1 MQGKV
6 SGVRKQSVAFLL
18 FSLVFTFT
26 GMGLM
31 GCGGSSSQPLSVTV
45 TASSSTVDG
54 ADKIT
59 VTAAV
64 ANDKAAAG
72 VTWAM
77 TGAGALSNTST
88 SGATYTAPAPTASSQ
103 SATITA
109 TSVADATKTA
119 SVTITIPAAPA
130 ITTGTLT
137 PGAVGAAYSEALVVT
152 GGIAPYTWKLTSGTL
167 PSCISIVTSGNSTVL
182 SGTPSASCAGT
193 YNNLVFTVTDSGT
206 PTALTATTVALSLTI
221 APAAPITFSAPTLPA
236 GILNTS
242 YTGSVA
248 ASGGAGTLTY
258 SLASGSALPAGLSL
272 STAGA
277 ITGTPTAVGTKSFTI
292 VAADAFGDTAQQA
305 SDSITV
311 NYPALK
317 VTAATLATGYV
328 GSNYSQTLA
337 ATGGSGSGYAWTLSG
352 GTTLPAGLSLSSGG
366 AITGKPTGTGTTSFT
381 AKVTDS
387 ASNTATGNFSITV
400 DAGVSFTT
408 AATLPNAYVG
418 SNYSQTLAATGGSGT
433 GYTYAVSS
441 GSTLPAGISIS
452 SAGVLSGKPTATGN
466 PTFSITATDSV
477 GNTASTTF
485 TLPILAGV
493 SISVPTLPVGYNG
506 TAYPSTT
513 VTASGGSGAGYT
525 WSWAAA
531 SGSTLP
537 GGLTFTGGVI
547 AGTASNTGAASTVS
561 NVVISV
567 TDSVGNTSTANAS
580 ITIEA
585 SVAISTGATLP
596 GATIN
601 AAYSQSLAATGGAGG
616 YTWATNS
623 AGTSS
628 LAALNLTLASSGLV
642 SGTPTST
649 GTATFAAT
657 VTDSQSHTATVTFNV
672 TATNALTVTTT
683 SLPLTYTNTAYSQTL
698 SAAGGSGTGYTWT
711 TTGTSN
717 LATFN
722 LTLSSAGVLSG
733 TPTTAGTASFT
744 AKVTDSLGATATQA
758 LSVVIDAPLTITTST
773 TLPTGYN
780 GTAYSQSLAATGGS
794 GSGYTWA
801 LANSTT
807 LPAGL
812 TLTGNTIGGTPT
824 ATGTT
829 TFSLKVTDSLG
840 GSKTSSFSITVN
852 AGVSIT
858 TGTTLPQGYVGNA
871 GYSKQLAASGGSGTG
886 YTWTLNSG
894 SNLPAGLTL
903 SSGGLI
909 SGKPTTAGPNSFSI
923 KVTDSVSNS
932 ASATFSL
939 TVGNGISITPPSLP
953 AGYPGTPYTPVN
965 LGYSG
970 GSGAGIQWSWA
981 AASGSSLPSGLTLS
995 TAGQISGTPANATN
1009 SNVVSN
1015 VILTVSDGAGNT
1027 ASTTVSITIEATLAI
1042 SNGATLPGATINA
1055 AYSQSLVAT
1064 GGGGSYTWATNSAG
1078 TGSLA
1083 AINLT
1088 LNSSGQVSGTPLSTG
1103 TATFAATV
1111 TDSQSHTAT
1120 VTFTVTASNVLTIS
1134 TGSLPNGYSGKAYS
1148 QTLSAAGGSGTGY
1161 TWTTSGSNNLS
1172 TFNLT
1177 LSTAGV
1183 LSGTPAVTGTASFT
1197 AKVTD
1202 SLSNTATQSY
1212 SFTIGAPLSIPAA
1225 SPNPWPSGTVNQSYS
1240 SSISASG
1247 GSGSGYTWF
1256 VNGSQV
1262 TGAGVA
1268 LADNLSVSVNGL
1280 NQLTVTG
1287 TPNAIQSVSIPNVS
1301 VTDSLGNSFGTIT
1314 YTIQINSAGSQVSG
1328 QLFINSCSL
1337 STYPTFTVKLMQG
1350 STVVQTTSSDGS
1362 GNYSFNG
1369 VQNGTYSVVPS
1380 ITGPSSVFY
1389 PASFTNLVVSNGNL
1403 SGKNFSVNLGVTVS
1417 GNISY
1422 TGTNTG
1428 QVYVELNNSNC
1439 GGNNPNGTS
1448 ITEAQLTAGGAFT
1461 LRGVPPGNYTFQGG
1475 MDMFGHGAE
1484 NALDPSIQ
1492 TASLTVG
1499 TTNVSNVALTLL
1511 DSTVTTP
1518 TAGPKLNAIS
1528 PTNLG
1533 VVVNFGAI
1541 TDNSGLET
1549 VNGYTIQWSTGTSFT
1564 STSSYAFA
1572 ANGKKAPV
1580 WILNNGL
1587 ANMTGSF
1594 NNGTVYYFRARG
1606 ELPGGVHTPWTYYGS
1621 QTTPTPV
1628 TVGAL
1633 AASAST
1639 WNISGAVTIPSTITV
1654 SPSAPLYVGFFNQST
1669 GQAYAT
1675 LITTPT
1681 NASPNAFS
1689 FNVPNTSTPYFFFA
1703 ILDQNRDGLIDIGDI
1718 SNTGDNNNSSTT
1730 PTGNLTNQNVTLP
1743 TANSTAAVTTNFY
1756 TQINQYGTSTGYG
1769 VNFDIRAGNKLPV
1782 AVALTAAS
1790 NPNVVLPVDIGA
1802 CLQNCGN
1809 PQYQYN
1815 SSLGDVAP
1823 VVGDTYTFTVTYSD
1837 GSAPVNVVGTV
1848 TAVFSAANAPTNL
1861 APTGTSST
1869 SITPTFTWTYPAN
1882 ASNYTYQFYMNDSN
1896 GNTIWQIPGNNS
1908 NLSGFPSTVADIV
1921 WGTDPTGDSSN
1932 SPSVSSL
1939 TSGTTYNWQL
1949 QAQDAN
1955 GNQAR
1960 TQVYY
1965 IP

>member
-1 MQGKV
+1 MQGIV
-6 SGVRKQSVAFLL
+6 SGLRKQSVVFLL

-26 GMGLM
+26 GMSLM
-31 GCGGSSSQPLSVTV
+31 GCGGSSSKPLGVTV

-59 VTAAV
+59 VTATV

-130 ITTGTLT
+130 ITTAALS
-137 PGAVGAAYSEALVVT
+137 PGSVGSVYSQSLVAT

-167 PSCISIVTSGNSTVL
+167 PSCLSIVTSGSSTTL
-182 SGTPSASCAGT
+182 TGTPTPACAGT
-193 YNNLVFTVTDSGT
+193 YNNLIFTVTDSGT
-206 PTALTATTVALSLTI
+206 PTALTATTVSLSITI
-221 APAAPITFSAPTLPA
+221 APAPAILFGAPTLPA
-236 GILNTS
+236 GTLNSS

-248 ASGGAGTLTY
+248 ATGGAGTLTY
-258 SLASGSALPAGLSL
+258 SLASGSSLPAGLSL

-277 ITGTPTAVGTKSFTI
+277 ITGKPTAVGTKTFS
-292 VAADAFGDTAQQA
+292 VAAADAFGDSAQQNG
-305 SDSITV
+305 DSITI
-311 NYPALK
+311 NYPALN
-317 VTAATLATGYV
+317 VTSATLPSGYV
-328 GSNYSQTLA
+328 GSSYSQTLA
-337 ATGGSGSGYAWTLSG
+337 ATGGSGFPYSWSLSG

-366 AITGKPTGTGTTSFT
+366 AITGKPTATGTTNFT

-387 ASNTATGNFSITV
+387 AGNTATGNFAIAV
-400 DAGVSFTT
+400 NAGVSFTT
-408 AATLPNAYVG
+408 GTTLPSAYVG
-418 SNYSQTLAATGGSGT
+418 SNYSQTVAATGGSGL
-433 GYTYAVSS
+433 GYTYALSS
-441 GSTLPAGISIS
+441 GSTLPAGLSLT

-466 PTFSITATDSV
+466 PTFGITATDSV
-477 GNTASTTF
+477 GNTASATF
-485 TLPILAGV
+485 TLPILAG
-493 SISVPTLPVGYNG
+493 ITITVPTLPMGYNG
-506 TAYPSTT
+506 AAYPSTT
-513 VTASGGSGAGYT
+513 VSATGGSGAGYT

-531 SGSTLP
+531 SGSSLP
-537 GGLTFTGGVI
+537 GGLTFTNGII
-547 AGTASNTGAASTVS
+547 AGTASNTGTTSTVS
-561 NVVISV
+561 SVVISV
-567 TDSVGNTSTANAS
+567 TDGAGNTATANAS

-601 AAYSQSLAATGGAGG
+601 AAYSQTLAATGGAGG
-616 YTWATNS
+616 YSWTTNS

-628 LAALNLTLASSGLV
+628 LAAINLTLASSGLV
-642 SGTPTST
+642 SGTPTSA
-649 GTATFAAT
+649 GTASFAAT
-657 VTDSQSHTATVTFNV
+657 VTDSQSHAATVTFTV

-683 SLPLTYTNTAYSQTL
+683 TLPLGYTNTAYSQTL
-698 SAAGGSGTGYTWT
+698 GAAGGSGTGYTWT

-717 LATFN
+717 LATYN
-722 LTLSSAGVLSG
+722 LTLSSAGVVSG
-733 TPTTAGTASFT
+733 TPTTAGTASFS

-758 LSVVIDAPLTITTST
+758 LSVVVDAPLVISTST

-780 GTAYSQSLAATGGS
+780 GTHYSQSLAATGGS
-794 GSGYTWA
+794 GSGYSWA

-812 TLTGNTIGGTPT
+812 TLSGSTISGTPT
-824 ATGTT
+824 ATGTAS
-829 TFSLKVTDSLG
+829 FSLKVTDSVG

-858 TGTTLPQGYVGNA
+858 TGTTLPAGYVGN
-871 GYSKQLAASGGSGTG
+871 GSYSQQLAASGGSGTG
-886 YTWTLNSG
+886 YAWTLNSG
-894 SNLPAGLTL
+894 SNLPAGLSL
-903 SSGGLI
+903 STGGLI
-909 SGKPTTAGPNSFSI
+909 TGNPTTANSYSFSI
-923 KVTDSVSNS
+923 KATDSVGNS
-932 ASATFSL
+932 ANASFSL
-939 TVGNGISITPPSLP
+939 TIGTGISITQPSLP
-953 AGYPGTPYTPVN
+953 IGYPGTPYTPIN

-970 GSGAGIQWSWA
+970 GSGAGIQWSWVA
-981 AASGSSLPSGLTLS
+981 APGSTLPSGLSLS

-1009 SNVVSN
+1009 ASVVSN
-1015 VILTVSDGAGNT
+1015 VVITVKDSAGNT
-1027 ASTTVSITIEATLAI
+1027 ANTTTSITIEATLAI
-1042 SNGATLPGATINA
+1042 STGATLPGATINA
-1055 AYSQSLVAT
+1055 AYSHSLAAT
-1064 GGGGSYTWATNSAG
+1064 GGSNGYSWATNSAG
-1078 TGSLA
+1078 TSSLA

-1088 LNSSGQVSGTPLSTG
+1088 LNSSGLVSGTPLSSG

-1120 VTFTVTASNVLTIS
+1120 VTFTVTASNALTIT
-1134 TGSLPNGYSGKAYS
+1134 TGSLPNGYSGKSYS
-1148 QTLSAAGGSGTGY
+1148 QTLTAAGGSGTGY
-1161 TWTTSGSNNLS
+1161 TWTTTGTNNLAS
-1172 TFNLT
+1172 FNLT
-1177 LSTAGV
+1177 LSTAGL
-1183 LSGTPAVTGTASFT
+1183 LSGTPASTGTVSFT

-1212 SFTIGAPLSIPAA
+1212 SFAIGAALSLPAA

-1240 SSISASG
+1240 ASISASG
-1247 GSGSGYTWF
+1247 GSGSGYTWY

-1262 TGAGVA
+1262 SGAGVA
-1268 LADNLSVSVNGL
+1268 LADNLNVSVNGL

-1314 YTIQINSAGSQVSG
+1314 YTIQINSAGSQITG
-1328 QLFINSCSL
+1328 QIFINSCNL
-1337 STYPTFTVKLMQG
+1337 ATYPTFTVKLMQG
-1350 STVVQTTSSDGS
+1350 STVVQTTSTDGS
-1362 GNYSFNG
+1362 GNYTFSG

-1380 ITGPSSVFY
+1380 ISGPSSVFY
-1389 PASFTNLVVSNGNL
+1389 PASIPNLVVSNGNL
-1403 SGKNFSVNLGVTVS
+1403 NGETFSATLGVTVS

-1422 TGTNTG
+1422 AGTNTG
-1428 QVYVELNNSNC
+1428 EVYVELNNSNC
-1439 GGNNPNGTS
+1439 GGNSPNGTS

-1475 MDMFGHGAE
+1475 MDMFGHVAE
-1484 NALDPSIQ
+1484 NSLDPSFP
-1492 TASLTVG
+1492 TTTLTVG
-1499 TTNVSNVALTLL
+1499 TTDVTNVALTLL
-1511 DSTVTTP
+1511 DSTVVTP
-1518 TAGPKLNAIS
+1518 TAGPKLSAIS

-1533 VVVNFGAI
+1533 VVINYGAI
-1541 TDNSGLET
+1541 TDSTGTET
-1549 VNGYTIQWSTGTSFT
+1549 VSGYTVQWSTGTSFT
-1564 STSSYAFA
+1564 SPSSYAFV
-1572 ANGKKAPV
+1572 ANGKKAPIG
-1580 WILNNGL
+1580 ILHNGL

-1594 NNGTVYYFRARG
+1594 SNGTVYYFRARG
-1606 ELPGGVHTPWTYYGS
+1606 ELPGGIHTPWTYYGS

-1639 WNISGAVTIPSTITV
+1639 WNIPGAVTIPSTVTV
-1654 SPSAPLYVGFFNQST
+1654 NSSAPLYVGFFNQST

-1675 LITTPT
+1675 LISTPS
-1681 NASPNAFS
+1681 NVSANAFS

-1703 ILDQNRDGLIDIGDI
+1703 ILDQNNDGLIDAGDV
-1718 SNTGDNNNSSTT
+1718 SNTEDNNNSSTT
-1730 PTGNLTNQNVTLP
+1730 PTGNLINQNVTLP
-1743 TANSTAAVTTNFY
+1743 AVNSTASVTTSFY
-1756 TQINQYGTSTGYG
+1756 TQNNQYGTSTGYG
-1769 VNFDIRAGNKLPV
+1769 VNFNVRGANKQPV

-1790 NPNVVLPVDIGA
+1790 NPNVVIPVDIGV
-1802 CLQNCGN
+1802 CLSSCGN

-1815 SSLGDVAP
+1815 FSLGNVAP
-1823 VVGDTYTFTVTYSD
+1823 VVGNSYTFAVTYSD
-1837 GSAPVNVVGTV
+1837 GSTGTV
-1848 TAVFSAANAPTNL
+1848 TGMVTAVLTAANAPSNL
-1861 APTGTSST
+1861 APTGSSSSST
-1869 SITPTFTWTYPAN
+1869 TPTFTWTYPAN
-1882 ASNYTYQFYMNDSN
+1882 ASSYTYQFYMNDSN

-1908 NLSGFPSTVADIV
+1908 NLNGFPSTVTDIV

-1932 SPSVSSL
+1932 TPSVPSL
-1939 TSGTTYNWQL
+1939 TTGTTYNWQL

-1955 GNQAR
+1955 GNSAQ